1 MNAQGLSKQKRNLI
15 FTNIVISSIASTMLM
30 TALTTALPAIVDEFH
45 VGVAMGQWLTSGY
58 SLVMGL
64 MMPLT
69 ALRTMAGVIGGAAF
83 VGIINA
89 VAEKSIVNHGVD
101 APLQGVKPAFLCMGG
116 VSLLLL
122 LASLL
127 LCEMKRGAK

>member
-69 ALRTMAGVIGGAAF
+69 VKDNGGCHRGRSLCWHHKCRCRKINCKPWCGRTAPRCKAGLLMHGRRFTFAAT
-83 VGIINA
+83 
-89 VAEKSIVNHGVD
+89 GV
-101 APLQGVKPAFLCMGG
+101 
-116 VSLLLL
+116 
-122 LASLL
+122 LASV
-127 LCEMKRGAK
+127 